1 VTAHKCHV
9 TWMTS
14 GDSDV
19 IAFAVAIPFAT
30 PIVVTVVD
38 FFLQYGAVSSFAA
51 RSVVRVW

>member
-1 VTAHKCHV
+1 MTAHKCHV